1 LFSTHNITST
11 SSRLPELSP
20 DRAGAVEGVGG
31 LLATPKVADQAADL
45 TISGRFRALTTRV
58 QQQPS
63 CDRFSGG

>member
-1 LFSTHNITST
+1 VIVLDPQYYQHVF
-11 SSRLPELSP
+11 PC
-20 DRAGAVEGVGG
+20 AVEGVGG